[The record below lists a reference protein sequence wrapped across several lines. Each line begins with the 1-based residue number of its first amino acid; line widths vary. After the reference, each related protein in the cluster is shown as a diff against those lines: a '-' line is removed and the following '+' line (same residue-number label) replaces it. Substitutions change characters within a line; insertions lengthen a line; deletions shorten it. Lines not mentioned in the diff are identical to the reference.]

1 MLILVIGITI
11 TKGTHKNA
19 VSIPMSIWDLDKCT
33 HLNLRYEP
41 DIDSRHPVSNS
52 IDFNQYIN
60 RFENYIYIGFLR
72 HGLSTT
78 KTRDCGHCFQL

>member
-1 MLILVIGITI
+1 MLILNLCNMNYYKY
-11 TKGTHKNA
+11 KGAHKNA

-52 IDFNQYIN
+52 IDFN
-60 RFENYIYIGFLR
+60 E
-72 HGLSTT
+72 
-78 KTRDCGHCFQL
+78 